1 MGDENVLLYVLVQT
15 WIYHKNG
22 SKWCVDISSPCE
34 LGGTPRTGSLE
45 KITLLEE

>member
-1 MGDENVLLYVLVQT
+1 MGDVNVLLYVLVRT
-15 WIYHKNG
+15 WICEND